1 MYVHPQIVEMT
12 TGIVEMD
19 DWIVEKDDW
28 DRQACTINAVKS
40 FNLFNLHVCDFDRA
54 IDE

>member
-12 TGIVEMD
+12 TWIVEMD

-28 DRQACTINAVKS
+28 DRQACTINTVIS
-40 FNLFNLHVCDFDRA
+40 FNLFKVHVCDFDRA